1 MAAQLRRRKGRE
13 RPRGHGGAEIGAADA
28 DVDDVGHR
36 LAERAAHPALAHVRR
51 EAQHLFPC
59 ADDLGHHVLAVDENR
74 LAGEIAQ
81 GGVQDGALLGDID
94 LHAGE
99 HRVAPGFDLGR
110 LGELDERGQDPGVDA
125 LLGIVEQEIVEGD
138 AERLELRRIVG
149 EIGSRRPRQHAL
161 AQARQF
167 RQRRQSRLSRHGPFP
182 FPRQPLSV
190 TAATPEPIHMPP
202 LLQLRD
208 IVVTLGGAPL
218 LDGAELSISAGDRIA
233 VVGRNG
239 SGKSTLF
246 RVAAGEL
253 TFDRG
258 TRFVQPSARLAYL
271 PQEPDMSGFE
281 TALDYVLAGLHEFD
295 DPYAARAMMAE
306 LGLDPAADPARLS
319 GGEARRAALVRVLSP
334 EPDILLLD
342 EPTNHLDLIAI
353 EWLEARLAQSRSAL
367 ALISHDKRLLAD
379 LTKATIWLDRG
390 RARRLDQGFGAFE
403 AWRDA
408 KLEEEELERHK
419 LDRKIVEEEHWMRY
433 GVTARRKRNMRRV
446 GELADLRRERR
457 EALRPTG
464 AAAMTAQDTKASGA
478 LVIDAERVSK
488 AYGERAIVSDFSL
501 RVMRRDRIGIVG
513 ANGSGKTTLVNLLTG
528 ALAPDSGS
536 VRLGAN
542 VAMASLDQGRASLE
556 PATTLVDALTGGGSD
571 YVTINAERRH
581 VMGYM
586 RDFLFPPEQARTPIG
601 KLSGGER
608 GRLMLARALAKPSN
622 LLVLDEPTNDLDI
635 ETLDLLQ
642 ELLGDYAGTILLVS
656 HDRDFLD
663 RVATSVI
670 VGDGD
675 GRWVEYAGGY
685 SDMVAQRGLWACRS
699 ARARRSRRRRSR
711 IGSRRSSGP
720 RPSAS
725 SSLTKS
731 GR

>member
-1 MAAQLRRRKGRE
+1 
-13 RPRGHGGAEIGAADA
+13 
-28 DVDDVGHR
+28 
-36 LAERAAHPALAHVRR
+36 
-51 EAQHLFPC
+51 
-59 ADDLGHHVLAVDENR
+59 
-74 LAGEIAQ
+74 
-81 GGVQDGALLGDID
+81 
-94 LHAGE
+94 
-99 HRVAPGFDLGR
+99 
-110 LGELDERGQDPGVDA
+110 
-125 LLGIVEQEIVEGD
+125 
-138 AERLELRRIVG
+138 
-149 EIGSRRPRQHAL
+149 
-161 AQARQF
+161 
-167 RQRRQSRLSRHGPFP
+167 
-182 FPRQPLSV
+182 V
-190 TAATPEPIHMPP
+190 TAAAPGRIHMPP

-208 IVVTLGGAPL
+208 TGLTLGGAPL

-246 RVAAGEL
+246 RIAAGQ
-253 TFDRG
+253 THADSG
-258 TRFVQPSARLAYL
+258 SRFVQPSARLAYL
-271 PQEPDMSGFE
+271 SQEPDMSGFA
-281 TALDYVLAGLHEFD
+281 TALDYVLAGLNEFD
-295 DPYAARAMMAE
+295 DAYAARAMLAE
-306 LGLDPAADPARLS
+306 LGVDPAAEPNRLS
-319 GGEARRAALVRVLSP
+319 GGEARRAALVRTLSP

-353 EWLEARLAQSRSAL
+353 EWLEARLAASRSAL

-379 LTKATIWLDRG
+379 LTRSTIWLDRG
-390 RARRLDQGFGAFE
+390 RTRRLDQGFGAFE
-403 AWRDA
+403 AWRDE

-419 LDRKIVEEEHWMRY
+419 LDRKIVNEEHWMRY

-457 EALRPTG
+457 DALRSVG
-464 AAAMTAQDTKASGA
+464 VAAMVAQDVKASGA
-478 LVIDAERVSK
+478 LVIEAERISK
-488 AYGERAIVSDFSL
+488 AYDERGIVRDFSL

-513 ANGSGKTTLVNLLTG
+513 ANGAGKTTLINLLTG
-528 ALAPDSGS
+528 ALAPDSGA

-542 VAMASLDQGRASLE
+542 VTMVSLDQQRATLE

-571 YVTINAERRH
+571 YVTINGERRH

-586 RDFLFPPEQARTPIG
+586 RDFLFPPEQARTPVG

-608 GRLMLARALAKPSN
+608 GRLMLAIALAKPSN
-622 LLVLDEPTNDLDI
+622 LMVLDEPTNDLDI

-685 SDMVAQRGLWACRS
+685 SDMVAQRGYGLAGPLAAPAPATERS
-699 ARARRSRRRRSR
+699 GKQPALEKAPPKRKLGFNEKRALETLPVKIDKLRSDLRVLERKLADADLPVREPAAFMAATKAYGDLSNALA
-711 IGSRRSSGP
+711 
-720 RPSAS
+720 SAEDEW
-725 SSLTKS
+725 L
-731 GR
+731 GLEILREELEQQ